1 MDILKKMDMSGVLT
15 VLIVLSC
22 PNIES
27 KLILKIG
34 RIHVKKKTVVKITS
48 TYFKLDTGYK
58 KPSAVW

>member
-34 RIHVKKKTVVKITS
+34 RIHVKKNRGKNNQ
-48 TYFKLDTGYK
+48 YLF
-58 KPSAVW
+58 